1 MGGWYDSLRFANRR
15 VDGGVKLLSDFG
27 RGSQHESCTD
37 TKIECPD
44 SGEHGADS
52 MFQQ

>member
-1 MGGWYDSLRFANRR
+1 MNTRLGA
-15 VDGGVKLLSDFG
+15 GVKLFSDLG